1 MQQHAEK
8 GHLILK
14 DSNRDIVNTGAIIAL
29 SHHERWDGSGYPK
42 GLKGEEIP
50 IAGRIVALADVFDA
64 LRHKRCYKEPWSL
77 EDVIKE
83 INSQQGKQFD
93 PKLIE
98 VFNQRV
104 KEIEDVLVRYPD

>member
-14 DSNRDIVNTGAIIAL
+14 GSNRDIVNTGAIIAL

-42 GLKGEEIP
+42 GLKGDDIP

-77 EDVIKE
+77 DDVVKE
-83 INSQQGKQFD
+83 INAQQGKQFD